1 MTTTYTEDY
10 TQFERIGPI
19 RRSKEDLVNDSQR
32 LQYLSEQGNHS
43 WCRRREE
50 DEAEQVD
57 TSSRKPSVY
66 LRRQLGMFFSIV
78 SFQNKCASDLA
89 GGYAGTRLKLSVPGD
104 K

>member
-32 LQYLSEQGNHS
+32 LQYLSEQDNHS
-43 WCRRREE
+43 WCRGREE

-66 LRRQLGMFFSIV
+66 LRRQLRMFFAIV
-78 SFQNKCASDLA
+78 SCQNKCRSDLS
-89 GGYAGTRLKLSVPGD
+89 GGYDGTRLELSVPDD